1 MILKSQ
7 SHPFRLCNNG
17 GNSEEHMLNSFDS
30 TLVMSLRYTV
40 IVKLEAL
47 VESTGDCVY
56 MEDLPTKT
64 TNKSSAI
71 N

>member
-1 MILKSQ
+1 MVGIQKST
-7 SHPFRLCNNG
+7 
-17 GNSEEHMLNSFDS
+17 LNSFDS